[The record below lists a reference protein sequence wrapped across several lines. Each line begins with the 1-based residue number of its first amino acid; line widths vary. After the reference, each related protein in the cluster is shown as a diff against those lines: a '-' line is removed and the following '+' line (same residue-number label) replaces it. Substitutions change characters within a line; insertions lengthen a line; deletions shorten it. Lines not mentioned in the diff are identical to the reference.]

1 MMVPIRSMTLKQ
13 TELKVYRGGEIM
25 KKVKIMLDF
34 LAGPIWKDVYD
45 IQKQVLITSV
55 DIIDNNAEIQ

>member
-1 MMVPIRSMTLKQ
+1 
-13 TELKVYRGGEIM
+13 M